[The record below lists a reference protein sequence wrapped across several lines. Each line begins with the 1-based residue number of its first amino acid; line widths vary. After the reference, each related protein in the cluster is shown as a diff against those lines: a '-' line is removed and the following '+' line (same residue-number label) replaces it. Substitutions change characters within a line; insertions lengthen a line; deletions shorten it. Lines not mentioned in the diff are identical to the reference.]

1 MGSTAAVVP
10 SGAFNLIRGRLDIL
24 GKRLD
29 LSEALMQM
37 EGELVPYLRIVAQTQ
52 TDDATVGV
60 TIEGPATDPKVSF
73 TSFPDMPEEE
83 VLAQLLFGQNLQN
96 LSALQALQLANAV
109 ATLAGRGG
117 SGVVDRLRKGFG
129 LDNLDVKT
137 TAAGGAELTAGK
149 YLTRN
154 IYSEVTVD
162 QSGKSQINLNLDV
175 TKSITLRGRAS
186 SDGTTG
192 VGVYLEKDY

>member
-1 MGSTAAVVP
+1 M
-10 SGAFNLIRGRLDIL
+10 
-24 GKRLD
+24 
-29 LSEALMQM
+29 
-37 EGELVPYLRIVAQTQ
+37 
-52 TDDATVGV
+52 
-60 TIEGPATDPKVSF
+60 
-73 TSFPDMPEEE
+73 
-83 VLAQLLFGQNLQN
+83 
-96 LSALQALQLANAV
+96 
-109 ATLAGRGG
+109 
-117 SGVVDRLRKGFG
+117 VDRLRKGFG

-137 TAAGGAELTAGK
+137 SAAGGAELTAGK

-175 TKSITLRGRAS
+175 SKSITLRGRAS